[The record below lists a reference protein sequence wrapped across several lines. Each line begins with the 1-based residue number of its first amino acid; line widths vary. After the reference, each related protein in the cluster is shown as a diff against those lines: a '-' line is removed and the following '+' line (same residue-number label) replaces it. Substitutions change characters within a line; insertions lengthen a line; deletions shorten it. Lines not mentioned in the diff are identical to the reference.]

1 MSGVHLAHLAGIV
14 CFYIGVAVVVFTA
27 LASLRV
33 RRPEDRLHF
42 LTPATSLGTPL
53 VGLGL
58 VLENGWSLTSAQ
70 IVITCV
76 LLMITGPVL
85 ASATVRLAAQR
96 EGSVPQ
102 ESPE

>member
-1 MSGVHLAHLAGIV
+1 MSSVQVVHLAGVV
-14 CFYIGVAVVVFTA
+14 CFYAGVAVVVLAA

-33 RRPEDRLHF
+33 RRPEDRIHF
-42 LTPATSLGTPL
+42 LTPTTSLGTPL

-58 VLENGWSLTSAQ
+58 ALQNGWSLTTAQ
-70 IVITCV
+70 IVLICV

-85 ASATVRLAAQR
+85 AAATVRLAAQS
-96 EGSVPQ
+96 EGSVPR